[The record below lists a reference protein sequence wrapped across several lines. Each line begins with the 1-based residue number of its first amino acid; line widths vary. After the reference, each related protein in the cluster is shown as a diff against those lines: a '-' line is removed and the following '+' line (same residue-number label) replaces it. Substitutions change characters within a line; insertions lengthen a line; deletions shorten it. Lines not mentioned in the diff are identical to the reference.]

1 MVLVLIFLIIF
12 IIITLF
18 LFLVTASNLRF
29 SLENLEVSNTKKK
42 FNIKI
47 SLVLFK
53 KFTWLFINLDKTK
66 LEKIA
71 KKVHLDIEIK
81 FGLEDVVITSYLIV
95 AISVLISNILPFLI
109 DYKDYSNCRYK
120 IEPIYLNK
128 NLYKITLN
136 CIIEEKMVHI
146 INILFKFLKKGRSDK
161 YERTS
166 NRRSYDYSN
175 EQFAKYG

>member
-53 KFTWLFINLDKTK
+53 KFRWLFINLDKTK

-71 KKVHLDIEIK
+71 KKVHLDK
-81 FGLEDVVITSYLIV
+81 
-95 AISVLISNILPFLI
+95 NILKKL
-109 DYKDYSNCRYK
+109 DKDSIRGNITIISQNPYIFNMSIK
-120 IEPIYLNK
+120 INMI
-128 NLYKITLN
+128 
-136 CIIEEKMVHI
+136 
-146 INILFKFLKKGRSDK
+146 F
-161 YERTS
+161 
-166 NRRSYDYSN
+166 
-175 EQFAKYG
+175 